1 MGSTCLSGSV
11 DGVLS
16 LGNLILPADG
26 SPLLS
31 FLSRRTCTRS
41 SLRCTVSG
49 TTLSDANV
57 ADRDRLILTTIA
69 SPTAL
74 GKALAALG
82 SASATLERFEAAV
95 AAGDAPHEEELTRL
109 FELVDAAPLDGL
121 SEAQRGECRRRR
133 KAIVARL
140 EALTGWLLC
149 GRPCLGRSRE

>member
-1 MGSTCLSGSV
+1 MKLLIVVDGVRHEVVAAGSYTVAELLQRMGSTCLSGSV

-31 FLSRRTCTRS
+31 FLSRRHMY
-41 SLRCTVSG
+41 SL
-49 TTLSDANV
+49 
-57 ADRDRLILTTIA
+57 IA
-69 SPTAL
+69 LLHGVRHNA
-74 GKALAALG
+74 ALAALG

-140 EALTGWLLC
+140 EALS
-149 GRPCLGRSRE
+149 RSRE

>member
-1 MGSTCLSGSV
+1 MKLLIVVDGVRHEVVAAGSYTVAELLQRMGSTCLSGSV

-74 GKALAALG
+74 GKVTSCVAHTPLPPRWSAVGMSPYTIG
-82 SASATLERFEAAV
+82 SRRARVCLCYARAV
-95 AAGDAPHEEELTRL
+95 
-109 FELVDAAPLDGL
+109 
-121 SEAQRGECRRRR
+121 
-133 KAIVARL
+133 
-140 EALTGWLLC
+140 
-149 GRPCLGRSRE
+149 